1 MAKQAPGYQQWPI
14 AKTRSR
20 WRETFGN
27 RGVNRLT
34 KEPPMTPC
42 YQKLNSPVGSIYIA
56 TDGEYLRVLAIG
68 GNWERLKSSLGHIVE
83 KEHPLLSQTTQQL
96 GEYFS
101 HQRTRFELPI
111 RFTGTEFQNAAW
123 NALLK
128 VPYGETRSY
137 AQQAELI
144 GNPKAV
150 RAIGRAN
157 GLNPI
162 SIIVPCHRIIGKS
175 GKLTGYASGLDDK
188 AYLINLE
195 GTRSGS

>member
-1 MAKQAPGYQQWPI
+1 
-14 AKTRSR
+14 
-20 WRETFGN
+20 
-27 RGVNRLT
+27 
-34 KEPPMTPC
+34 MTAC
-42 YQKLNSPVGSIYIA
+42 YQELNSPVGTIHIA

-68 GNWERLKSSLGHIVE
+68 HNWERLKNSLGHIVE
-83 KEHPLLSQTTQQL
+83 KEHPLLSQTRQQL
-96 GEYFS
+96 DDYFS

-111 RFTGTEFQNAAW
+111 HFAGTEFQNAAW

-144 GNPKAV
+144 DNPKAV

-175 GKLTGYASGLDDK
+175 GKLTGYASGLNDK
-188 AYLINLE
+188 AYLLE
-195 GTRSGS
+195 LEKDHPDPQMKT

>member
-1 MAKQAPGYQQWPI
+1 
-14 AKTRSR
+14 
-20 WRETFGN
+20 
-27 RGVNRLT
+27 
-34 KEPPMTPC
+34 MTAC

-56 TDGEYLRVLAIG
+56 TDGKYLRVLAIG
-68 GNWERLKSSLGHIVE
+68 RNWDRLKNSLGHIVE
-83 KEHPLLSQTTQQL
+83 KEHPLLSQTKQQL
-96 GEYFS
+96 EEYFS
-101 HQRTRFELPI
+101 HQRRHFELPI
-111 RFTGTEFQNAAW
+111 YFAGTEFQNAAW

-137 AQQAELI
+137 TQQAELI

-188 AYLINLE
+188 AYLIELE
-195 GTRSGS
+195 KI

>member
-1 MAKQAPGYQQWPI
+1 
-14 AKTRSR
+14 
-20 WRETFGN
+20 
-27 RGVNRLT
+27 
-34 KEPPMTPC
+34 MTAC
-42 YQKLNSPVGSIYIA
+42 YQKLNSPIGSIHIA

-68 GNWERLKSSLGHIVE
+68 HNWDRLKESLGVIIE
-83 KEHPLLSQTTQQL
+83 KEHPLLSQTKQQL
-96 GEYFS
+96 EEYFS
-101 HQRTRFELPI
+101 HQRREFDLPI
-111 RFTGTEFQNAAW
+111 HFAGTEFQNAAW

-175 GKLTGYASGLDDK
+175 GKLTGYASGLGDK

-195 GTRSGS
+195 KV

>member
-1 MAKQAPGYQQWPI
+1 MTSFYQEINTPI
-14 AKTRSR
+14 
-20 WRETFGN
+20 G
-27 RGVNRLT
+27 
-34 KEPPMTPC
+34 PM
-42 YQKLNSPVGSIYIA
+42 YIA

-68 GNWERLKSSLGHIVE
+68 NNWNTLQNSLGYIIE
-83 KEHPLLSQTTQQL
+83 DEHPILMQTTKQL
-96 GEYFS
+96 AEYFS
-101 HQRTRFELPI
+101 HQRTSFDLPI
-111 RFTGTEFQNAAW
+111 HFNGTAFQNLAW
-123 NALLK
+123 NALLQ

-175 GKLTGYASGLDDK
+175 GKLTGFASGLEDK
-188 AYLINLE
+188 EYLINLE
-195 GTRSGS
+195 KTYRKI